1 MGIESAFDIVKRNQ
15 LKWLV
20 HVLWED
26 DVDWVMKC
34 ILYEVKDVSG
44 RVRLRVTWRQ
54 VVERDMRECGW
65 EDAQECM

>member
-44 RVRLRVTWRQ
+44 RVRLRVTWSQ